1 MVFFMCRL
9 TNNYLYATIAYVLSL
24 KTVDMNQNKVQLEI
38 AKIFSAITGLK
49 TEEIN
54 PELSLKTVNLNLRQ
68 QADLLIGL
76 EDKFQVPI
84 SFRKISEVET
94 VENLLQ
100 YVSDLVNN
108 N

>member
-1 MVFFMCRL
+1 MKR
-9 TNNYLYATIAYVLSL
+9 
-24 KTVDMNQNKVQLEI
+24 KKVALEVV
-38 AKIFSAITGLK
+38 KIFSSVTVLEAK
-49 TEEIN
+49 EIK
-54 PELSLKTVNLNLRQ
+54 PELNLNLNPRQ

-100 YVSDLVNN
+100 YIAGLINDN
-108 N
+108 

>member
-1 MVFFMCRL
+1 MKRR
-9 TNNYLYATIAYVLSL
+9 
-24 KTVDMNQNKVQLEI
+24 KVALEV
-38 AKIFSAITGLK
+38 AKIFSSVTGLEAK
-49 TEEIN
+49 EIK
-54 PELSLKTVNLNLRQ
+54 PELNLNLNPRQ

-100 YVSDLVNN
+100 YIAGLINDN
-108 N
+108 

>member
-1 MVFFMCRL
+1 MKR
-9 TNNYLYATIAYVLSL
+9 
-24 KTVDMNQNKVQLEI
+24 KKVALEVV
-38 AKIFSAITGLK
+38 KIFSSVTGLEAK
-49 TEEIN
+49 EIK
-54 PELSLKTVNLNLRQ
+54 PELNLNLNPRQ

-100 YVSDLVNN
+100 YIAGLINDN
-108 N
+108 

>member
-1 MVFFMCRL
+1 MKRR
-9 TNNYLYATIAYVLSL
+9 
-24 KTVDMNQNKVQLEI
+24 KVALEV
-38 AKIFSAITGLK
+38 AKIFSSVTVLEAK
-49 TEEIN
+49 EIK
-54 PELSLKTVNLNLRQ
+54 PELNLNLNPRQ

-100 YVSDLVNN
+100 YIAGLINDN
-108 N
+108 